1 MTAESIPVCDFCGS
15 MQAEPFLSLKDLRL
29 GLPGKWDLFRCSQC
43 GLLYLFPQPE
53 AWELARHYPENYHA
67 YLSSSKGLLS
77 RLRSFGVNRRIRA
90 VRHFNP
96 QGERLLDVGC
106 ATGEFL
112 RAFADQTGW
121 QVVGIEVIPQ
131 AAELARQ
138 KGLEIIEQDL
148 LNADFPAESFDVIT
162 LWDVLEH
169 LTSPNAALQ
178 ECRRLLKDG
187 GLLVIKAP
195 NPSGGEAKLF
205 GSEWI
210 GYEAPQHLFGFPE
223 VVLRAHLEA
232 LGFKEEALQQIG
244 SDYAAFFL
252 SLGYWLQEHGAAHLG
267 KLVIY
272 LLRTRVGRVLGSI
285 FARLLRILGLKSSQT
300 YFVTKSQPEIYRG

>member
-29 GLPGKWDLFRCSQC
+29 GLPGKWDLFRCGQC

-53 AWELARHYPENYHA
+53 TWELARHYPENYHA
-67 YLSSSKGLLS
+67 YLSPSRGSLS
-77 RLRSFGVNRRIRA
+77 RLRNYGINRR
-90 VRHFNP
+90 VRTVQRFSP
-96 QGERLLDVGC
+96 PGGSLLDVGC

-121 QVVGIEVIPQ
+121 QVTGIEVTPQ

-138 KGLEIIEQDL
+138 KGLEIIEKDL
-148 LNADFPAESFDVIT
+148 LNANFRPESFDVIT

-169 LTSPNAALQ
+169 LTSPNAALL
-178 ECRRLLKDG
+178 ECRRLLKNG

-195 NPSGGEAKLF
+195 NPGGGEAKLF
-205 GSEWI
+205 GSAWI

-223 VVLRAHLEA
+223 VVLRARLEA
-232 LGFKEEALQQIG
+232 LGFKEEALQQTG

-252 SLGYWLQEHGAAHLG
+252 SLGYWLQEHRAAHLG

-272 LLRTRVGRVLGSI
+272 LLRTQVGRVLGAI
-285 FARLLRILGLKSSQT
+285 FARLLRIFGLKSSQT